1 MTSLGIFLVNKK
13 ARVLILFC
21 DMLYLSV
28 LGNHDYTGN
37 ALAQQDP
44 AIREVD
50 SRYLAIAKSFI
61 VNSGEHADDAAHRC
75 LSVHIPNLIK
85 IRTPRS
91 VHLNFATITVL
102 SSKVCSFDVL
112 HKIMEHSLTFFYVP
126 VYICSSSKR
135 NRGLLPRRHVAVLP
149 QVLEQQQVRLE
160 KRSSSRH
167 LHRNPPQGRCCLLHV
182 IRYDI

>member
-61 VNSGEHADDAAHRC
+61 VNSGEQAMQ
-75 LSVHIPNLIK
+75 LI
-85 IRTPRS
+85 S
-91 VHLNFATITVL
+91 A
-102 SSKVCSFDVL
+102 
-112 HKIMEHSLTFFYVP
+112 
-126 VYICSSSKR
+126 
-135 NRGLLPRRHVAVLP
+135 
-149 QVLEQQQVRLE
+149 
-160 KRSSSRH
+160 
-167 LHRNPPQGRCCLLHV
+167 
-182 IRYDI
+182 